1 MAQNKNRRATGVVA
15 LLAGALL
22 LSACGSGGDAGPA
35 PAAATGSAS
44 QAASGQSAG
53 GDHNASDVMYLQMAI
68 EHHRQGQD
76 LVELAETRATREEIK
91 TLASAIA
98 VTQKSEVDSMVGW
111 LQEWGEPESSG
122 ADPQVHADHGGDHS
136 TSPELIAE
144 VAGKSGAE
152 FETAFLNLLIAHQ
165 HNAVDLTKVVREN
178 GANQQ
183 TKELAERVFQ
193 SRTAQITQMLKYLS

>member
-22 LSACGSGGDAGPA
+22 LSACGSGGDAGPT
-35 PAAATGSAS
+35 PAAATGSAG
-44 QAASGQSAG
+44 QAASGQSA

-76 LVELAETRATREEIK
+76 LVELAETRATRDEIK
-91 TLASAIA
+91 TLASAIQ
-98 VTQKSEVDSMVGW
+98 VTQKSEVDSMVSW
-111 LQEWGEPESSG
+111 LKEWGEPESSG
-122 ADPQVHADHGGDHS
+122 TDPQVHADHGGDHS

-178 GANQQ
+178 GVNQQ